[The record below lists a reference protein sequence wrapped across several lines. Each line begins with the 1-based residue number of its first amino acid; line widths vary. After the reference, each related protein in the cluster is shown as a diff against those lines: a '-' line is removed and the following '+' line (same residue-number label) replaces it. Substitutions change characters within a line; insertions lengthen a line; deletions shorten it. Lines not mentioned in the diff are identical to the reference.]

1 MAAVASDAATM
12 LAEALQQMDGLIS
25 DDQLIMESLKSQT
38 YSCSS
43 KDKVLSLVEELRGKL
58 EDMTRDAKLTIEVPG
73 STIDFLI
80 GWLNSLQNVT
90 SKDEQRSGEQL
101 TNCERQSLQISR
113 LEDEKES
120 LILQV
125 SVLTDQV
132 EAQGEKIRDLEFTKE
147 EMQIKFEEAEQFL
160 ESVSV
165 FVSDYSLR
173 SKSYV

>member
-25 DDQLIMESLKSQT
+25 DDQLIMESLKSQP

-58 EDMTRDAKLTIEVPG
+58 EDMTRDAKLTIEIPG

-90 SKDEQRSGEQL
+90 
-101 TNCERQSLQISR
+101 
-113 LEDEKES
+113 
-120 LILQV
+120 
-125 SVLTDQV
+125 VLHRR
-132 EAQGEKIRDLEFTKE
+132 GDLPF
-147 EMQIKFEEAEQFL
+147 
-160 ESVSV
+160 V
-165 FVSDYSLR
+165 FSCR
-173 SKSYV
+173 F

>member
-43 KDKVLSLVEELRGKL
+43 KDKVLSLVEELREKL
-58 EDMTRDAKLTIEVPG
+58 EVMTRDARLTIEVPG

-90 SKDEQRSGEQL
+90 NSS
-101 TNCERQSLQISR
+101 
-113 LEDEKES
+113 
-120 LILQV
+120 
-125 SVLTDQV
+125 SV
-132 EAQGEKIRDLEFTKE
+132 R
-147 EMQIKFEEAEQFL
+147 
-160 ESVSV
+160 
-165 FVSDYSLR
+165 
-173 SKSYV
+173 